1 MFFFL
6 LDRISSYHRQTQTSS
21 PHCTRR
27 CNWEQQQSQGSCHSE
42 RVQDLLLASWAPK
55 TQTKYNSNIRK
66 RYQIHIWLL
75 MIRQCL
81 FYPTWPMRKKESTG
95 KLNFARFVLSAF
107 PPEINGKKFG
117 NDDHVSRMINY
128 QKINRLID
136 QSD

>member
-95 KLNFARFVLSAF
+95 QLQLHALSFQLFHQKLM
-107 PPEINGKKFG
+107 GKNLG
-117 NDDHVSRMINY
+117 RMINY